1 MLIWSERSWDV
12 DSRQIY
18 STLND
23 KKAVPAFV
31 WQPVMHVLLV
41 GNEPSLAKPCLYD
54 RPKKLFKTLSTDIKE
69 CKLC

>member
-41 GNEPSLAKPCLYD
+41 GNEPSLVKPSLCEHL
-54 RPKKLFKTLSTDIKE
+54 KKLFKTLPTDIKE
-69 CKLC
+69 WKLC